1 MICIVLRL
9 ERVQGK
15 GGRVTRGCINE
26 KGAIVGGPLKGAIV
40 GGLLKGAI
48 VGGPLKGAIVGE
60 PLKGAKVGGPLKA
73 ILNPSLFLA

>member
-40 GGLLKGAI
+40 G
-48 VGGPLKGAIVGE
+48 E